1 MWKEYQRY
9 LKFKDYKNYLETIK
23 RINNQGLKYMLL
35 TNFVVSLVNLIFR
48 SIMNDPG
55 MMLLLGL
62 VAVNFVF
69 CLAAFA
75 LCRNKHLD
83 FTALIYVFMIPCL
96 LFPLISELIL
106 HRQPDGMVF
115 LFLLII
121 LPLFPLDLPKRVFS
135 IITIFAILYLLS
147 MIIMGDRSNFL
158 LELMHLLD
166 AYFLSLL
173 VNAYSLSTRI
183 RNVELG
189 EHFEKKSEHD
199 PLTGI
204 YNRDGGVHYITPKGP
219 GALIFIDLDNFKKVN
234 DGYGH
239 AKGDEVLKAVAK
251 TLQRKFRDD
260 DIIMRYGGDE
270 FAVFTRGNWNQFL
283 MEKRLNDLLYD
294 LRKISVSK
302 EGTSPMY
309 MTASIGCLIAKSG
322 CPDLDT
328 MLRLADQEMYEA
340 KEHGKNSYRILL
352 QE

>member
-1 MWKEYQRY
+1 MWKEYQKY
-9 LKFKDYKNYLETIK
+9 LKFENYENYLEP
-23 RINNQGLKYMLL
+23 INRTNNHGLMFMLL
-35 TNFVVSLVNLIFR
+35 TNFAISLVNLIFR
-48 SIMNDPG
+48 TFMNNPG
-55 MMLLLGL
+55 ITIHLGL
-62 VAVNFVF
+62 VVINFIL

-75 LCRNKHLD
+75 LCRNTHLD

-96 LFPLISELIL
+96 LFPLISEIIL
-106 HRQPDGMVF
+106 NRQVEGMVF

-121 LPLFPLDLPKRVFS
+121 LPLFLLDLPKRIFS
-135 IITIFAILYLLS
+135 IISIFAILYLVS
-147 MIIMGDRSNFL
+147 IIIMGDRSEFL

-189 EHFEKKSEHD
+189 EHYEKKSEHD

-204 YNRDGGVHYITPKGP
+204 FNRDGGVRYINPS
-219 GALIFIDLDNFKKVN
+219 GAGVLIFIDLDNFKKVN
-234 DGYGH
+234 DGFGH
-239 AKGDEVLKAVAK
+239 AKGDEVLKAVAQ
-251 TLQRKFRDD
+251 TLQRNFRDD

-270 FAVFTRGNWNQFL
+270 FAVYTRGNWDEFL

-302 EGTSPMY
+302 EGQTPLH

-322 CPDLDT
+322 CPNLDT
-328 MLRLADQEMYEA
+328 MLRLADQQMYEA
-340 KEHGKNSYRILL
+340 KEHGKNSYRILV